1 MKLGKAKN
9 ALETAHLDGL
19 AEGKAEGETAKAIMV
34 AKKMLAG
41 GFDVATIATMTD
53 LTVQQ
58 IEALN

>member
-1 MKLGKAKN
+1 LGRAKN

-19 AEGKAEGETAKAIMV
+19 AEGKIDV

-41 GFDVATIATMTD
+41 GFDAATIATMTD